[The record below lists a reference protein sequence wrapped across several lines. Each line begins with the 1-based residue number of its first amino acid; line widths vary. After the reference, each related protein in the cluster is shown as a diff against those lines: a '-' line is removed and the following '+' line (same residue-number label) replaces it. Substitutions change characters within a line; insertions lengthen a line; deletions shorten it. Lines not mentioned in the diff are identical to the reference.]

1 MLLPYGNVG
10 GTERHV
16 LLLSRGLQEAGV
28 AVRIALPDGPARD
41 AFRAAGL
48 PILPL
53 PAPSIWSMPAWVSAI
68 RTDAA
73 QGTELVHVH
82 AAMELVWAAKLA
94 APAVPRVFTAHGYH
108 VELDYMKAGLMLN
121 ATAEAVIAVSEPEQ
135 ARLLRYGLNAAMTR
149 IVPNGIDLE
158 SLDGPSVT
166 LKQDLGIPA
175 GSLLIGMVN
184 RLDPFKGVDLMLKAL
199 PRLRERHPNVFL
211 GIVGNGPERPR
222 LERLTQ
228 ELGMT
233 HAVRWLGE
241 RADLGNVLRSY
252 DLFVTPSRKEAFGM
266 AALEAM
272 ACGLPVLATDLP
284 ALRGL
289 VRPGREGDLVPLDAG
304 PETWSDALDALLS
317 DPDRMARYSAEARE
331 RAKGFSHRHMARET
345 HDLYRTLANAL
356 TPSPTP

>member
-28 AVRIALPDGPARD
+28 AVRVALPDGPARD
-41 AFRAAGL
+41 AFRDAGL
-48 PILPL
+48 PILAL
-53 PAPSIWSMPAWVSAI
+53 PAPSVWSMSSWIAAI
-68 RTDAA
+68 RAEAA
-73 QGTELVHVH
+73 QGAELIHVH

-121 ATAEAVIAVSEPEQ
+121 RTAEAVIAVSEPEQ
-135 ARLLRYGLNAAMTR
+135 ARLLRYGLSAALTR
-149 IVPNGIDLE
+149 VVPNGIDLE
-158 SLDGPSVT
+158 NLAGPAGT
-166 LKQDLGIPA
+166 LKQELDIPD
-175 GSLLIGMVN
+175 GCRLIGMVN

-222 LERLTQ
+222 LERLSQ

-252 DLFVTPSRKEAFGM
+252 DCFVTPSRKEAFGM

-289 VRPGREGDLVPLDAG
+289 VRPGCEGELVALEAG
-304 PETWSDALDALLS
+304 PEAWTEALDGLLG
-317 DPDRMARYSAEARE
+317 DPDRMARYSAAARA
-331 RAKGFSHRHMARET
+331 RAAGFSHRHMARET
-345 HDLYRTLANAL
+345 HDLYRTMANA
-356 TPSPTP
+356 